1 MSEEAIT
8 ALSSPQRALVQD
20 LFMVI
25 FVCNVIGSMQCIRI
39 MYILQCVYVC
49 VCVCVCMC
57 VCVCVCAHGVCVRAC
72 VCACVCACMCVC
84 VCV

>member
-8 ALSSPQRALVQD
+8 ALSSPHRALVQD

-39 MYILQCVYVC
+39 MYIIQLPLYKPLQWIHFNPHIPTPSQLSPHIIYICIHTV
-49 VCVCVCMC
+49 
-57 VCVCVCAHGVCVRAC
+57 AG
-72 VCACVCACMCVC
+72 
-84 VCV
+84 

>member
-8 ALSSPQRALVQD
+8 ALSSPHRALVQD

-39 MYILQCVYVC
+39 MYIIQLPLYKPLQWIRFNSHISTPSQLSPHIIYICIHTV
-49 VCVCVCMC
+49 
-57 VCVCVCAHGVCVRAC
+57 AG
-72 VCACVCACMCVC
+72 
-84 VCV
+84 